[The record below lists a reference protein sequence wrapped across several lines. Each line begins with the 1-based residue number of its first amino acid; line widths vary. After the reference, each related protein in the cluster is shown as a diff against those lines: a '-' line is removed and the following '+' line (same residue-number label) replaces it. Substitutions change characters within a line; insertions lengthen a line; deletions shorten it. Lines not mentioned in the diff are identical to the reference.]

1 MKFAAARRCALAL
14 PGTTEAPHHTYGS
27 FRVNG
32 SIYATVPPGEEVLHL
47 FVPDDVREAALAMD
61 PDFVEPLTWGGKV
74 VGLRVRLALAPAATV
89 QALLRQAHAHKSKKA
104 AGKKAVKPVKPVK
117 PERAEK
123 PAPAVRPADPGE
135 PTYFD
140 TAADFRRWLDAH
152 GATAD
157 ALLVGYRKVATG
169 QPSMGWSESVDE
181 ALCVGWIDG
190 VRKRVDEARYTIRFT
205 PRRPGSIWSAINIA
219 KFERLRAEGR
229 VTAAGE
235 RAHAGRQA
243 HRSGI
248 YAYEQPA
255 TAELLADEL
264 RTFRR
269 DAAAWAFFEA
279 TPPGYRKVILH
290 WVTTAKQ
297 PATRARRLAQLVEAC
312 AEGRRLR

>member
-1 MKFAAARRCALAL
+1 MKFAAARRYALAL

-61 PDFVEPLTWGGKV
+61 PGFVEPLTWGGKV
-74 VGLRVRLALAPAATV
+74 VGLRVRLAPAPAATV

-104 AGKKAVKPVKPVK
+104 AGKKVVKVVQARTAQKPVAAA
-117 PERAEK
+117 RA
-123 PAPAVRPADPGE
+123 ADANE

-169 QPSMGWSESVDE
+169 QPGMGWSESVDA

-190 VRKRVDEARYTIRFT
+190 VRRRVDDARYTIRFT

-219 KFERLRAEGR
+219 KFERLREEGR

-235 RAHAGRQA
+235 RAYAGRQA

-248 YAYEQPA
+248 YAYEQAA
-255 TAELLADEL
+255 TAELSAGEL
-264 RTFRR
+264 QAFRR
-269 DAAAWAFFEA
+269 ETAAWAYFEA
-279 TPPGYRKVILH
+279 APPGYRKVILH